1 MTGIERARRLRQAM
15 SPPEVAL
22 WQHLRT
28 RPGGF
33 KFRRQHRA
41 PPYTLDFYCR
51 EAAVAIEV
59 DGAVHDMGDNPA
71 RDERRNAWLAERGVV
86 TLRFTTEDVLRNL
99 EGVPL
104 RIEEVC
110 ATRAPPREG

>member
-1 MTGIERARRLRQAM
+1 M
-15 SPPEVAL
+15 SPPEIAL

-41 PPYTLDFYCR
+41 EPYTLDFYCR

-71 RDERRNAWLAERGVV
+71 RDARRDASLAERGVV
-86 TLRFTTEDVLRNL
+86 TLRFAAADVMHNL
-99 EGVPL
+99 EGVAI
-104 RIEEVC
+104 RIEEVW
-110 ATRAPPREG
+110 AARVPPRAGGGTRRG